1 MTINV
6 FISYAHKDRAL
17 RDELATHLS
26 NLRTL
31 GVINDWYDGDIV
43 PGTEWES
50 QILQHLTNDE
60 IILLL
65 VSADFM
71 SSKYINSTELKQAI
85 KRHEAGKARVIP
97 ILLRATDYEGA
108 PFEKLQMLPTGAKP
122 VQGSHW
128 NYRDEAW
135 QDVIKGLRVAIKDLQ
150 GPTAANP

>member
-50 QILQHLTNDE
+50 Q
-60 IILLL
+60 
-65 VSADFM
+65 
-71 SSKYINSTELKQAI
+71 YINSTELKQAI